1 MSKNKLSTEER
12 IKAVESYIQGIMGL
26 SEVLRTYAIPK
37 STFEKWVHKY
47 KCFGVSGL
55 TRPKRNTAYTRETKE
70 HAVEEYLSGKGSLL
84 DICKKYKIHSDM
96 ATPHNGTR
104 RFGARF

>member
-55 TRPKRNTAYTRETKE
+55 TRPKKE
-70 HAVEEYLSGKGSLL
+70 YSIYPRDKGACSRRILIEERLSVGYL
-84 DICKKYKIHSDM
+84 
-96 ATPHNGTR
+96 
-104 RFGARF
+104 